1 MAAVSNYFIFI
12 HFCLKKYNPS
22 KLHHLRL
29 DIPGL
34 TRKMASIKT
43 HDDFQL
49 LISGRIN
56 DIHGELDKI
65 LKVVVE
71 GKVRILCTW
80 TVV

>member
-1 MAAVSNYFIFI
+1 MAVSNVFILI
-12 HFCLKKYNPS
+12 HFRRKNYSPS
-22 KLHHLRL
+22 KV
-29 DIPGL
+29 DIPGFK
-34 TRKMASIKT
+34 RKMASIKT

-71 GKVRILCTW
+71 GKARLLCTW